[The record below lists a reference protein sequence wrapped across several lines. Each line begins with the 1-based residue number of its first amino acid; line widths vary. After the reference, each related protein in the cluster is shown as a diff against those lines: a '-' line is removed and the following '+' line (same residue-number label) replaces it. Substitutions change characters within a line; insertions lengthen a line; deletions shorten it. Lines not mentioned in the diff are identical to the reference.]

1 MQTAVTTATITC
13 TVTVDDPDTGD
24 AVLRNAVTSDTP
36 GASCATESAPDLPCE
51 VEVPVT
57 VPSPSPTP
65 TPTWTHAP
73 RPTSTPTHS
82 PRPIPT
88 HSWSH
93 SGGPSRSPGGHP
105 ADHGRPGRP
114 GDLADTG
121 SASVGIGIAAGLL
134 VLAGLAMVRFR
145 TTRGRRH

>member
-1 MQTAVTTATITC
+1 MDACAPAHV
-13 TVTVDDPDTGD
+13 DPDAFAPSDPD
-24 AVLRNAVTSDTP
+24 ALLVAFRRSEP
-36 GASCATESAPDLPCE
+36 E
-51 VEVPVT
+51 
-57 VPSPSPTP
+57 
-65 TPTWTHAP
+65 P
-73 RPTSTPTHS
+73 R
-82 PRPIPT
+82 
-88 HSWSH
+88 
-93 SGGPSRSPGGHP
+93 GHP